1 MSYSKEQRN
10 SKLRMLLF
18 PYKLISSVCKLYF
31 NDFMKPEFQ
40 RFVKVFKSTK
50 KKKNSM
56 QKRKMYKTF

>member
-50 KKKNSM
+50 KKKN
-56 QKRKMYKTF
+56 